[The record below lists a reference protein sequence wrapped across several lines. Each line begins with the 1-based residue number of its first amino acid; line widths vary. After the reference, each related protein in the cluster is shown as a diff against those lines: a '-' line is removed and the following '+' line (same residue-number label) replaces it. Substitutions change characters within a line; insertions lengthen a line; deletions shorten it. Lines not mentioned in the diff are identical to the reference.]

1 MYKVPMY
8 RLSGPLSSTAEVV
21 SENEG
26 GIRLEKKKKKKE
38 MRFHTLGFCNLYFC
52 IIVILYNFSYFLL

>member
-26 GIRLEKKKKKKE
+26 GIRLEKKRKKE
-38 MRFHTLGFCNLYFC
+38 MRFHTLEFCNLYFC
-52 IIVILYNFSYFLL
+52 DFV